1 MAISKTVL
9 VVAVIVAFTATS
21 GYGFTTIPGNLKQ
34 ITASTNYLWGV
45 NKHDDIFI
53 CKRPCNGN
61 WRKIS
66 GKLMQV
72 DADDYE
78 VWGVNKQNYIY
89 KRPVDGSG
97 QWKRVRGG
105 LRHVSASGNGYVWG
119 TNSRDNIYKCAKPCN
134 GQWQQVPGGLRNIDG
149 GQERVY
155 GVNSGGAVFTRNV
168 DGSGNWRHIPGRRMK
183 QITASGVHEVFAVDA
198 SKKLYRCRK
207 PCLGGWEEMDG
218 HFSQIEAGIHGV
230 YGIKSGNDIMG
241 KPFKLVP

>member
-1 MAISKTVL
+1 M
-9 VVAVIVAFTATS
+9 VAVMVAFTATS
-21 GYGFTTIPGNLKQ
+21 GYGFITIPGKLKQ

-45 NKHDDIFI
+45 TKNDDILI
-53 CKRPCNGN
+53 CKHPCNGN
-61 WRKIS
+61 CKID

-78 VWGVNKQNYIY
+78 VWGVDEQHQIY

-97 QWKRVRGG
+97 EWKQIGG
-105 LRHVSASGNGYVWG
+105 LLRHVSASGNGYIWG
-119 TNSRDNIYKCAKPCN
+119 TTSGDAIYKCAKPCN
-134 GQWQQVPGGLRNIDG
+134 GQWQSVPGRLRQVDG

-155 GVNSGGAVFTRNV
+155 GVNAGGDVFSRNV

-183 QITASGVHEVFAVDA
+183 QITASGVHEVFAVN
-198 SKKLYRCRK
+198 KKLYRCRK

-218 HFSQIEAGIHGV
+218 DFSQVEAAIHGV

-241 KPFKLVP
+241 KRFTLDP